1 LETAVKKLYE
11 GMFLVDSAEAAAD
24 WDAIVTRIKSILEK
38 TGAEIV
44 SLRKWDERK
53 LAYEINGKARGTYI
67 LCYFS
72 SDGERIQEIEREAQL
87 SEQIIRVLILCADH
101 MSQEDIAKDTPA
113 TRAKKSQQQTALA
126 DKVEVRQKEDAQ
138 EAEQADESEQPES
151 KN

>member
-1 LETAVKKLYE
+1 METAVKKLYE

>member
-1 LETAVKKLYE
+1 METAVKKLYE

-72 SDGERIQEIEREAQL
+72 SDGERIQEIERETQL

>member
-87 SEQIIRVLILCADH
+87 SEQIIRVLILCADQ

-113 TRAKKSQQQTALA
+113 IRAKKSQQQTALA
-126 DKVEVRQKEDAQ
+126 DKVEVRQMEDAQ
-138 EAEQADESEQPES
+138 EAEQADELEQPES

>member
-1 LETAVKKLYE
+1 METAVKKLYE

-87 SEQIIRVLILCADH
+87 SEQIIRVLILCADQ

-113 TRAKKSQQQTALA
+113 IRAKKSQQQTALA
-126 DKVEVRQKEDAQ
+126 DKVEVRQMEDAQ
-138 EAEQADESEQPES
+138 EAEQADELEQPES